1 MSSSSIHAEG
11 PSETTVVV
19 KSMGRWA
26 KLSSVQTCILASCCA
41 ECKYDLFCKNVKV
54 PFACVKRDLSI
65 REVSGHR
72 LLAKSLLPCK

>member
-26 KLSSVQTCILASCCA
+26 KLSSVHTCFLACCCA
-41 ECKYDLFCKNVKV
+41 EFKYDLFCKNVKV
-54 PFACVKRDLSI
+54 ILPPVGSFYREGPWPPLACIISSAL
-65 REVSGHR
+65 
-72 LLAKSLLPCK
+72 